1 MFSIFRVIV
10 PCCAIWKALPQ
21 QPGYLGHLVTKFH
34 PFSYWL
40 FKKVVLFSEFSSS
53 LDFMHYRFPSCSFL
67 YMYLTLRLATGF
79 CISASFLF
87 FPFKSF
93 MLLWSESF
101 SVLSDCL
108 QTHGLYS
115 QWNSP
120 GKDTVVGSC
129 SLLQRI
135 FPTQG
140 SNPCLPHSKWILY
153 QLGHKGSPFMLLS
166 NGNIYIYIYIYI
178 FIYIYIYIYI

>member
-1 MFSIFRVIV
+1 M

-40 FKKVVLFSEFSSS
+40 FKKVVLFPEFSSS
-53 LDFMHYRFPSCSFL
+53 LDFMHYRFPSCSLL
-67 YMYLTLRLATGF
+67 YMYLTLSSATCF
-79 CISASFLF
+79 CISAYFFFSFQSFL
-87 FPFKSF
+87 
-93 MLLWSESF
+93 LLWSESC

-115 QWNSP
+115 PWNSP
-120 GKDTVVGSC
+120 GQNTVVGSC

-153 QLGHKGSPFMLLS
+153 QLSHKGSPFMLLS
-166 NGNIYIYIYIYI
+166 NGNIYILGYIII
-178 FIYIYIYIYI
+178 DVFKTVFLIRE